1 VYHAQALKDI
11 QLSQD
16 GAMTWTSLQQ
26 VFSVS
31 NHIALLESLTHQQI
45 LLFAHSSVLAS
56 TTLTTS
62 VLLVATTQVLL
73 C

>member
-62 VLLVATTQVLL
+62 V
-73 C
+73 